1 MVRFG
6 YSIDVGKSIETDEKT
21 GEKLSA
27 ERIQKEMEEASKQE
41 DTKPSEEKPVE
52 EKPSEAPDETPEKEL
67 SEKQPEELP
76 EETPAE
82 EPKKP
87 EEPPKEEKTEEN
99 NNLEVKSISFD
110 KAELLKDIQKPIEDQ
125 EGDVNEIIQ
134 ESFETNNK
142 ELANNIKVSN
152 PKKWGLIVLIVL
164 LLGIGLFFMKPSEA
178 PDPSPESGLIS
189 LSNVS
194 IELPEVNITDIVL
207 AVPNIT
213 ETNIT
218 ETMTTE
224 ENITEENKTS
234 AVYIH
239 ADSSLENL
247 AFALKD

>member
-1 MVRFG
+1 
-6 YSIDVGKSIETDEKT
+6 
-21 GEKLSA
+21 
-27 ERIQKEMEEASKQE
+27 MEEAAKQE
-41 DTKPSEEKPVE
+41 DTKPSEETPVE

-67 SEKQPEELP
+67 SEKHPEELP

-82 EPKKP
+82 EPK
-87 EEPPKEEKTEEN
+87 EPLKEEKTEEN

-110 KAELLKDIQKPIEDQ
+110 KAELLKDIQEPIEDQ

-194 IELPEVNITDIVL
+194 IELPEANITDIVL

-213 ETNIT
+213 EINIT

-224 ENITEENKTS
+224 ENITESENITGPS